1 MSPKLTL
8 CGAVVLFLALP
19 ACGSNTSSAPTPQPT
34 PTVRPAITITSISV
48 SSEKQSTGYA
58 YRAIVGLKESAGVA
72 ATISSVDLAFISGTS
87 VLVSQHDKP
96 ISDSSNVVPANGSI
110 ATKELMTVDADAS
123 HSVATTVR
131 AQVAFT
137 DGTSFTGT
145 ATGTADVPAPIALEP
160 QAFTLTGVITDVGT
174 RAGIEGARLE
184 IVSGANTGKT
194 ATTDRS
200 GAYTIRE
207 LAAGN
212 FRLRASATGYDAGEQ
227 GVTVPANPRAD
238 FELRRSGS
246 TAPCVYSV
254 APSGRVNIPFSP
266 PGTLSVTM
274 TRTSGSC
281 AWQASTDVSWLTLGS
296 ASGNGDSTLSVS
308 YRPNASFIGRVG
320 TVFIDWSGGRAQLSV
335 IQGAELPAFCRVVTL
350 TVNGQSTISVPASG
364 GQFTAS
370 ITPEPGTPPGACGAW
385 TASASPG
392 ITVTPPNSGP
402 TPGSVAFTVSA
413 NTTGLSRTLSVTVSI
428 SGGPPSLTLTVNQSP

>member
-8 CGAVVLFLALP
+8 CGGVVLFLTLP

-131 AQVAFT
+131 AQVTFT
-137 DGTSFTGT
+137 DGASFTGT
-145 ATGTADVPAPIALEP
+145 ATGSADVPAPPVPEP

-184 IVSGANTGKT
+184 IVSGANAGKS
-194 ATTDRS
+194 AMTDRS
-200 GAYTIRE
+200 GAYMIRD
-207 LAAGN
+207 LSAGS

-238 FELRRSGS
+238 FELRRPVA
-246 TAPCVYSV
+246 APCNYTV
-254 APSGRVNIPFSP
+254 APNTSTIPSVSWE
-266 PGTLSVTM
+266 GGQLSVTI
-274 TRTSGSC
+274 TRTSGTCS
-281 AWQASTDVSWLTLGS
+281 WQANTSDAWITFPRGASGSDSGTLTYAVAPNGLNNRSGTIVVAWNGGSARVGVTQGPRPDFECFVSISKGPQDFDNVPSGGGTLAVGASVFATPPGWPCTATVSSSVSWM
-296 ASGNGDSTLSVS
+296 
-308 YRPNASFIGRVG
+308 
-320 TVFIDWSGGRAQLSV
+320 SGGGTISGPSTMMFAVAANPSPGTSRTA
-335 IQGAELPAFCRVVTL
+335 
-350 TVNGQSTISVPASG
+350 TISVGSG
-364 GQFTAS
+364 GKTAS
-370 ITPEPGTPPGACGAW
+370 VL
-385 TASASPG
+385 
-392 ITVTPPNSGP
+392 VTQ
-402 TPGSVAFTVSA
+402 
-413 NTTGLSRTLSVTVSI
+413 R
-428 SGGPPSLTLTVNQSP
+428 